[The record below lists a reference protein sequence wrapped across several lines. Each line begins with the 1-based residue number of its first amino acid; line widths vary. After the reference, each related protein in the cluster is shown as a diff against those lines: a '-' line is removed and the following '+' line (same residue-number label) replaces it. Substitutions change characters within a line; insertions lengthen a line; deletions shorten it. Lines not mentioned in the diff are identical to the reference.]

1 MSPEDVAT
9 AATARRLSLE
19 TASYLPTRADLAEQ
33 KLMRELQ
40 GEMSPDTS
48 CNLIATEWGTRF
60 EAPFSATAVSL
71 LKTIGAQWN
80 RDERVWMVKSDRHE
94 LAVRIAH
101 FAYDTV
107 TEYTEYNGEI
117 SYTYP
122 DAD

>member
-1 MSPEDVAT
+1 MSPEEVADL
-9 AATARRLSLE
+9 ATARRVSLE
-19 TASYLPTRADLAEQ
+19 TASYLPTRADLEEQ
-33 KLMRELQ
+33 QLLRELRDS
-40 GEMSPDTS
+40 MSADTE

-60 EAPFSATAVSL
+60 EAPYDATAVSL

-80 RDERVWMVKSDRHE
+80 RDERVWMVKSDRHH

>member
-1 MSPEDVAT
+1 MSPEDVAGL
-9 AATARRLSLE
+9 ATARRLSLE
-19 TASYLPTRADLAEQ
+19 TASYLPTLADLAEQ

-40 GEMSPDTS
+40 GEMCPDTS

-60 EAPFSATAVSL
+60 EAPYNATAVSL

-80 RDERVWMVKSDRHE
+80 RAERVWMVKSDRHD

-107 TEYTEYNGEI
+107 TEYTEYDGET